1 MASTKTAVMRKLLLF
16 IILFFGAQSVFA
28 QEPDKGQLTQV
39 IQKCIDLPALQQAF
53 PVDNLGNVQQLH
65 VYYYHPVLVPTD
77 ILLSKGGKTLQ
88 FNEVTQPL
96 IEITRPF
103 FLFHS
108 VNVERNTASVTLSF
122 YYDHAN
128 GQKKISVSV
137 ALQKTNDTWSISS
150 STISN

>member
-1 MASTKTAVMRKLLLF
+1 MKKMLLF
-16 IILFFGAQSVFA
+16 VCLSWVSSVFA
-28 QEPDKGQLTQV
+28 QQPDKGQLAQV
-39 IQKCIDLPALQQAF
+39 IQKCIDLPALQQHLPA
-53 PVDNLGNVQQLH
+53 DNSGNVQQLY

-96 IEITRPF
+96 NDITTPF

-108 VNVERNTASVTLSF
+108 VNSDSNTASVTFSF

-128 GQKKISVSV
+128 GQKKINVSV
-137 ALQKTNDTWSISS
+137 VLQKANDTWNITS
-150 STISN
+150 STINN